1 MSEQESAE
9 ALETTGK
16 GGGGGSDV
24 AVAEVGG
31 NEGFFG
37 RISKFW
43 REVREEMG
51 RVSWPSFDD
60 VKKTTAITLVA
71 VIFFAVYL
79 FLVDRGVV
87 LLGRFGSW
95 LLAQIG
101 LS

>member
-9 ALETTGK
+9 ALEKTGND
-16 GGGGGSDV
+16 GGGGRNV
-24 AVAEVGG
+24 AIADDAG

-43 REVREEMG
+43 REVREEMK

-60 VKKTTAITLVA
+60 VKKTTAITLAA

-79 FLVDRGVV
+79 FVVDKGVV
-87 LLGRFGSW
+87 LLGRFGTW
-95 LLAQIG
+95 LLTQAG
-101 LS
+101 LA